1 MNKVVARYAN
11 GTVVKG
17 SCMNVDT
24 TKPTLHVR
32 TPEGSTAVV
41 ALADLKALFF
51 VKTLEGDAKHQ
62 EGMAVAPADPRA
74 RGSHLIEMRF
84 RDGESL
90 VAFAN
95 RYPPVGAFF
104 FVVPVDSASNNI
116 RILVNRAETVSIEKA
131 TEARLT

>member
-17 SCMNVDT
+17 TSMNVDP
-24 TKPTLHVR
+24 TKPVIHVR
-32 TPEGSTAVV
+32 TSDGPTSEV

-51 VKTLEGDAKHQ
+51 VKSLEGNAAHDEA
-62 EGMAVAPADPRA
+62 MSAAPADPRA

-84 RDGESL
+84 HDGERL

-95 RYPPVGAFF
+95 RFPPVGAFF
-104 FVVPVDSASNNI
+104 FVVPVDSGSNNI
-116 RILVNRAETVSIEKA
+116 RILVNRAQLVSVEKA
-131 TEARLT
+131 TLMA